1 MTATGL
7 LASTSSG
14 LGRESQSMAFLSTPG
29 TDQLYSGV
37 AIRSAS
43 AAATSSRSCW
53 TGAGPPP
60 VAVSRSSSKRG
71 IVPKAS

>member
-7 LASTSSG
+7 PASTSSG
-14 LGRESQSMAFLSTPG
+14 QGLESQSMAFLSTPG

-43 AAATSSRSCW
+43 AAATSSRSRR
-53 TGAGPPP
+53 TGSGPPP
-60 VAVSRSSSKRG
+60 VALSRSSSKSG
-71 IVPKAS
+71 IVPSAS

>member
-7 LASTSSG
+7 PASTSSG
-14 LGRESQSMAFLSTPG
+14 PGRESQSMAFLSTPG

-43 AAATSSRSCW
+43 AAVTSSRSW
-53 TGAGPPP
+53 RTGSGPP

-71 IVPKAS
+71 IAPKAS

>member
-7 LASTSSG
+7 PASTSSG
-14 LGRESQSMAFLSTPG
+14 LGLESQSMAFLSTPG

-43 AAATSSRSCW
+43 AAATSSRRRR
-53 TGAGPPP
+53 TGSGPPP
-60 VAVSRSSSKRG
+60 VALSRSSSKRG